1 MVEEVEDVVAAHA
14 VSQQVNRILVL
25 VVHLLNKVLQLDK
38 IFCILSCG
46 RGDDMRASG

>member
-14 VSQQVNRILVL
+14 VSQQVHRILVL